1 MINQPLPNYL
11 GWLLYSMPLWVH
23 KLGLA
28 AFFVSEIIV
37 PFGFVFFSGSTRV
50 ICALAT
56 IVLQVHIQA
65 AGNFGF
71 FNLLSALLCL
81 PCLDGASVFL
91 SDFAWSDV
99 AAAPVTHLFLGGVL
113 APLSLFFLLVSLRLH
128 VCKLMSSQH
137 SCTVISV
144 VPRSLSRPSAAV
156 ASVLFLTWSTRS
168 STAG

>member
-50 ICALAT
+50 LCALAT

-113 APLSLFFLLVSLRLH
+113 APLSLFFLLVR
-128 VCKLMSSQH
+128 
-137 SCTVISV
+137 
-144 VPRSLSRPSAAV
+144 
-156 ASVLFLTWSTRS
+156 
-168 STAG
+168 

>member
-50 ICALAT
+50 LCALAT

-91 SDFAWSDV
+91 GDFAWSDV

-128 VCKLMSSQH
+128 ACKLMGSQLVL
-137 SCTVISV
+137 SDLCRAALTFSFLRLRRLRAVFA
-144 VPRSLSRPSAAV
+144 VPT
-156 ASVLFLTWSTRS
+156 FRS